1 MSTGPFSV
9 YLDLP
14 IYDPS
19 NFGDPSGVVG
29 NALGYRHFPE
39 KKEAYLSIGEL
50 VDPQIG
56 KPAQKPDF
64 RVAFVRMFF
73 RKQRISRKSIF
84 PTESLDSHKK
94 SIFLVESKQ
103 MRDTIPS
110 NFQVVAHPDLCSK
123 AQW

>member
-1 MSTGPFSV
+1 MQLSV
-9 YLDLP
+9 G
-14 IYDPS
+14 S
-19 NFGDPSGVVG
+19 
-29 NALGYRHFPE
+29 H
-39 KKEAYLSIGEL
+39 
-50 VDPQIG
+50 
-56 KPAQKPDF
+56 AQKPDF

-110 NFQVVAHPDLCSK
+110 NFQVVARPDLCSK